1 MRMFS
6 IAILLMVSIS
16 VNAQPVAIKTKTYYL
31 GDLGDKFYEKLGQN
45 GRVLL
50 DTLVKLE
57 PFDTLGLIK
66 TTSEDETKYA
76 SREYLSTHTYRY
88 ITIFKYGEE
97 ISIRRF
103 SNDVESIND
112 RRRIILKY
120 SKDDS
125 DTVNRISLH
134 IMN

>member
-1 MRMFS
+1 MFS
-6 IAILLMVSIS
+6 IAILLMVSIL

-88 ITIFKYGEE
+88 ITIFKYGVLFSLIFIIESLNFKHSFLYT
-97 ISIRRF
+97 ISYFIF
-103 SNDVESIND
+103 
-112 RRRIILKY
+112 
-120 SKDDS
+120 
-125 DTVNRISLH
+125 IS
-134 IMN
+134 

>member
-134 IMN
+134 IIN

>member
-1 MRMFS
+1 MFS
-6 IAILLMVSIS
+6 IAILLMVSIL

-134 IMN
+134 IIN